1 MIEGAITKLPK
12 SDKPVAVKFGWFR
25 ESLSKQAR
33 LLREASAVGKVVALE
48 LNDVDPL
55 TLAVV
60 ATTPDLQML
69 YIGRKYLSSLQDPLD
84 FSSFSALKEL
94 KILVLRAARQD
105 AAMPWVSALAK
116 LQVLDI
122 YTLHSTDATV
132 GSFAKLKHLERLVV
146 GDCELSATGWRRL
159 SGLTR
164 LKSLEVTFC
173 EGAIVQDLELERF
186 AHLTSLSLSGAV
198 VTDEGI
204 AGLRGNKN
212 LKAPELKGCKITDRS
227 AEVINSITQLEHLDL
242 EESPV
247 GDRVVDQLADPTRLE
262 WLNLGKTKVTD
273 TAMKTVAG
281 LSELCWF
288 NLDDT
293 AVSNAGVAHLRGLSD
308 LRTPSSRWPAMTDR
322 SIPVLAELKAMTLL
336 NLQDTEVSSA
346 GVLRLTGLKNLTKL
360 FNPRISD
367 EDTAKFK
374 ESMPGCSIY
383 S

>member
-1 MIEGAITKLPK
+1 M
-12 SDKPVAVKFGWFR
+12 
-25 ESLSKQAR
+25 
-33 LLREASAVGKVVALE
+33 
-48 LNDVDPL
+48 
-55 TLAVV
+55 
-60 ATTPDLQML
+60 
-69 YIGRKYLSSLQDPLD
+69 
-84 FSSFSALKEL
+84 SALT
-94 KILVLRAARQD
+94 
-105 AAMPWVSALAK
+105 K

-281 LSELCWF
+281 LSKLCWF

-293 AVSNAGVAHLRGLSD
+293 AV
-308 LRTPSSRWPAMTDR
+308 TDR

-360 FNPRISD
+360 FILRMSD

-374 ESMPGCSIY
+374 ESMPGCSID
-383 S
+383 SW